1 MLTREMRGIIQ
12 KAHRNG
18 WVMEPDAKR
27 LLSLAGLPVPRC
39 RVAATEAEAADA
51 ANTIGYPLVAKVVST
66 AVVHKSDV
74 KGVEV
79 GIQNLSTLKAAYK
92 RLAKINGFAGML
104 VEEQLPGIELI
115 VGAKIDEQ
123 FGPVVLLGIGGTG
136 VEIYQD
142 TAVRMAPISAKD
154 VRAMVDRLKGA
165 ALIKGHRGASGVD
178 IGALTDLML
187 KFSDLVMAI
196 RDAIDAIDLNP
207 VLCTGHRCVI
217 ADARIMLSEERWDR

>member
-12 KAHRNG
+12 KARRNG
-18 WVMEPDAKR
+18 WVLEPDAKR
-27 LLSLAGLPVPRC
+27 LLCLAGLPVPRC
-39 RVAATEAEAADA
+39 RVAATEAAAADA
-51 ANTIGYPLVAKVVST
+51 AKAIGYPLVAKVVST

-79 GIQNLSTLKAAYK
+79 GIRNLPTLKAAYK
-92 RLAKINGFAGML
+92 RLAKIRGFAGML

-115 VGAKIDEQ
+115 AGAKIDEQ
-123 FGPVVLLGIGGTG
+123 FGPVALLGIGGTG

-165 ALIKGHRGASGVD
+165 ALIKGHRGDPGVD

-187 KFSDLVMAI
+187 KFSDLVMALK
-196 RDAIDAIDLNP
+196 DDIDAIDLNP
-207 VLCTGHRCVI
+207 VMCTGHRCVI
-217 ADARIMLSEERWDR
+217 ADARIMLV

>member
-1 MLTREMRGIIQ
+1 MLTRKMRGIIQ
-12 KAHRNG
+12 KARRNG

-27 LLSLAGLPVPRC
+27 LLSLAGLPVPC
-39 RVAATEAEAADA
+39 CQVAATEAEATDA
-51 ANTIGYPLVAKVVST
+51 ANAIGYPLVAKVVST

-115 VGAKIDEQ
+115 VGAKVDEQ

-142 TAVRMAPISAKD
+142 TAVRMAPIDAKD

-165 ALIKGHRGASGVD
+165 ALIKGHRGDSGVD

-187 KFSDLVMAI
+187 KFSDLVMALK
-196 RDAIDAIDLNP
+196 DAIDAIDLNP
-207 VLCTGHRCVI
+207 VMCTGHRCVI
-217 ADARIMLSEERWDR
+217 ADARIMLS